1 MTLREVPVDQLEF
14 GMYVSKLDRP
24 WAGTPFV
31 FQGFTLKNDRQI
43 DALKKYCK
51 LVYVDPEKTE
61 LKDPTRVTPED
72 LAKVR
77 GSTVYTVATSVEA

>member
-1 MTLREVPVDQLEF
+1 MELVEITVDNLEF

-31 FQGFTLKNDRQI
+31 FQGFVLKSDRQI

-51 LVYVDPEKTE
+51 HVYIDPEKVETQE
-61 LKDPTRVTPED
+61 VGKVTAES
-72 LAKVR
+72 VR
-77 GSTVYTVATSVEA
+77 DGEHSY